1 VRRAWLCL
9 PLLPLLFAAGLPA
22 PASAAAPPCTR
33 AKALATARTIHL
45 GGRDVLQATQ
55 QAFCGAFAGRGS
67 RVMVASYVGE
77 GSLGLIWWAAYRQ
90 VGGSWQLATK
100 RRAAAKLAPVGSD
113 FKETTNIFRP
123 GDPRCCPSGGT
134 RSRVWH
140 WNGARF
146 VAGAW
151 TKDDPWPA
159 IGRQVGFTV
168 YEPSDVLG
176 LPLTS
181 VEAIPC
187 GSTRSW
193 VLASYERGQGADRRG
208 VRLYEGKPDLCGDPG
223 EHALVGEVAVNGTTV
238 PLYVYARGGQC
249 DGGACTVDDGFEN
262 GFLVFLQPAANGTRV
277 ALDTHHVTQDELV
290 RVASSLHVP

>member
-1 VRRAWLCL
+1 
-9 PLLPLLFAAGLPA
+9 
-22 PASAAAPPCTR
+22 
-33 AKALATARTIHL
+33 
-45 GGRDVLQATQ
+45 
-55 QAFCGAFAGRGS
+55 
-67 RVMVASYVGE
+67 MVASYFGE
-77 GSLGLIWWAAYRQ
+77 GNLGLIWWAAYRQ
-90 VGGSWQLATK
+90 VGSSWQLATK

-113 FKETTNIFRP
+113 FKETTYIVRA
-123 GDPRCCPSGGT
+123 GDPRCCPSGQT

-146 VAGAW
+146 VAGVW

-159 IGRQVGFTV
+159 IGRQVGFPV
-168 YEPSDVLG
+168 YEPSDALG

-187 GSTRSW
+187 RRRAQLGPGELRAGPGRQPARRPPLRRASPTCAATRGSTHRS
-193 VLASYERGQGADRRG
+193 A
-208 VRLYEGKPDLCGDPG
+208 RLPSTAP
-223 EHALVGEVAVNGTTV
+223 TI

-249 DGGACTVDDGFEN
+249 DGRACTVDDGFEN